1 MLKQDENLSFII
13 EPELSPRTEQR
24 IDLYFSIPNEMS
36 VNPQTLSEEAY
47 FNNHFKSH
55 LAYNANNIHLPLV
68 RSRFVSKNKGE
79 QQDYRQ
85 NLNLY
90 CYQVRL
96 ALDADIKETV
106 KLSEVERFYNG
117 AAELCQQTDG
127 LLKKLR
133 RYTPDDEKLLPF
145 YKNADNYLSW
155 HVEQSFLKLLD
166 EGPRSSDFTK
176 QRNELLQF
184 CKAENS
190 YRSEQQYNS
199 DSTLEDANRIT
210 NKMRLLQR
218 LIEHGVILNRH
229 TRYLNSYLKRMV
241 KGTVTAIIMAFVMV
255 VVLNARSTFTEITAT
270 LILIL
275 AVIYGLREIFKEDIT
290 RVIWRTI
297 VRGRPK
303 WRFLF
308 RNSITKDKVASQFI
322 WLEYTSFKRIPI
334 KVRQIFSKRGQQNK
348 QAAQWLHFASETR
361 VNAKQFLPGYDTLQ
375 QTINFSLAPFARYL
389 KRGEGKL
396 YHLDNNKI
404 SKKAVER
411 RYQLNMVLVFRDN
424 AQEAQYQRYKITLNR
439 SKIVNIELIYSEQ
452 NTKQNVQDDA

>member
-1 MLKQDENLSFII
+1 VILLKQDENLSFII
-13 EPELSPRTEQR
+13 EPELNPRSEQR
-24 IDLYFSIPNEMS
+24 LDLYFSIPNEMS
-36 VNPQTLSEEAY
+36 VNPQTLSEESY

-96 ALDADIKETV
+96 ALNADVKDTLQYKE
-106 KLSEVERFYNG
+106 
-117 AAELCQQTDG
+117 AELFYPAAIELCEQTQG

-166 EGPRSSDFTK
+166 EGPRSSDYAK
-176 QRNELLQF
+176 ERGDLLQF
-184 CKAENS
+184 CKAENN
-190 YRSEQQYNS
+190 YREEQEYNS
-199 DSTLEDANRIT
+199 QSTIEDANRIT

-218 LIEHGVILNRH
+218 LIEHGVILSRH

-241 KGTVTAIIMAFVMV
+241 KGTVTAVIMAFVML
-255 VVLNARSTFTEITAT
+255 VVLNARSNFTEVTAT

-275 AVIYGLREIFKEDIT
+275 GVIYGLREIFKEDIT
-290 RVIWRTI
+290 RVIWRAI

-303 WRFLF
+303 WRFQF
-308 RNSITKDKVASQFI
+308 RNSITKDKIASQYI
-322 WLEYTSFKRIPI
+322 WLEYTSFKRIPL
-334 KVRQIFSKRGQQNK
+334 KVRKIFSKRRHQNK
-348 QAAQWLHFASETR
+348 QAAQWLHFASETQ
-361 VNAKQFLPGYDTLQ
+361 VNAKKFLPGYDSLQ

-396 YHLDNNKI
+396 YHLESNKI
-404 SKKAVER
+404 SKQSVER
-411 RYQLNMVLVFRDN
+411 RYQLNLVLVFSESG
-424 AQEAQYQRYKITLNR
+424 QETLYQRYKITLNR
-439 SKIVNIELIYSEQ
+439 SKIVNIEQIYSQVEE
-452 NTKQNVQDDA
+452 KE

>member
-13 EPELSPRTEQR
+13 EPELNPRSEQR
-24 IDLYFSIPNEMS
+24 LDLYFSIPNEMS
-36 VNPQTLSEEAY
+36 VNPQTLSEESY

-96 ALDADIKETV
+96 ALNADVKDTLQYKE
-106 KLSEVERFYNG
+106 
-117 AAELCQQTDG
+117 AELFYPAAIELCEQTQG

-166 EGPRSSDFTK
+166 EGPRSSDYAK
-176 QRNELLQF
+176 ERGDLLQF
-184 CKAENS
+184 CKAENN
-190 YRSEQQYNS
+190 YREEQEYNS
-199 DSTLEDANRIT
+199 QSTLEDANRIT

-218 LIEHGVILNRH
+218 LIEHGVILSRH

-241 KGTVTAIIMAFVMV
+241 KGTVTAVIMAFVML
-255 VVLNARSTFTEITAT
+255 VVLNARSNFTEVTAT

-275 AVIYGLREIFKEDIT
+275 GVIYGLREIFKEDIT
-290 RVIWRTI
+290 RVIWRAI

-303 WRFLF
+303 WRFQF
-308 RNSITKDKVASQFI
+308 RNSITKDKIASQYI
-322 WLEYTSFKRIPI
+322 WLEYTSFKRIPL
-334 KVRQIFSKRGQQNK
+334 KVRKIFSKRRHQNK
-348 QAAQWLHFASETR
+348 QAAQWLHFASETQ
-361 VNAKQFLPGYDTLQ
+361 VNAKKFLPGYDSLQ

-396 YHLDNNKI
+396 YHLESNKI
-404 SKKAVER
+404 SKQSVER
-411 RYQLNMVLVFRDN
+411 RYQLNLVLVFSESG
-424 AQEAQYQRYKITLNR
+424 QETLYQRYKITLNR
-439 SKIVNIELIYSEQ
+439 SKIVNIEQIYSQAEE
-452 NTKQNVQDDA
+452 KE

>member
-1 MLKQDENLSFII
+1 MILLKQDENLSFII
-13 EPELSPRTEQR
+13 EPELKPRTEQR
-24 IDLYFSIPNEMS
+24 LDLYFSIPNEMS
-36 VNPQTLSEEAY
+36 VNPQTLSEESF
-47 FNNHFKSH
+47 FNNNFKSH

-96 ALDADIKETV
+96 ALNADIKDTLKHQEA
-106 KLSEVERFYNG
+106 EEFYPV
-117 AAELCQQTDG
+117 AIELCQQTKG

-166 EGPRSSDFTK
+166 EGPRSSDFAK
-176 QRNELLQF
+176 ERSDLLEF

-190 YRSEQQYNS
+190 YRDEQEYNS
-199 DSTLEDANRIT
+199 QSTLEDANRIT

-218 LIEHGVILNRH
+218 LIEHGVVLNRT
-229 TRYLNSYLKRMV
+229 TRHLNSYLKRMV
-241 KGTVTAIIMAFVMV
+241 KGTVTAVIMAFVML
-255 VVLNARSTFTEITAT
+255 VVLNARSNFTEVTAT

-275 AVIYGLREIFKEDIT
+275 GVIYGLREIFKEDIT
-290 RVIWRTI
+290 RVIWRAI

-303 WRFLF
+303 WRFQF
-308 RNSITKDKVASQFI
+308 KNSITKDKIASQYI
-322 WLEYTSFKRIPI
+322 WLEYTSFKRLP
-334 KVRQIFSKRGQQNK
+334 KAVRRIFSKRRHQNK
-348 QAAQWLHFASETR
+348 QAAQWLHFASETQ
-361 VNAKQFLPGYDTLQ
+361 VNAKEFLPGYDTLQ
-375 QTINFSLAPFARYL
+375 QTMQFSLAPFARYL

-396 YHLDNNKI
+396 YHLDSNKI

-411 RYQLNMVLVFRDN
+411 RYQLNVVLVFT
-424 AQEAQYQRYKITLNR
+424 QSEGEILYQRYKITLNR
-439 SKIVNIELIYSEQ
+439 SKIVNIERIYSQTDILKDER
-452 NTKQNVQDDA
+452 

>member
-1 MLKQDENLSFII
+1 MILLKQDENLSFII
-13 EPELSPRTEQR
+13 EPELNPRSEQR
-24 IDLYFSIPNEMS
+24 LDLYFSIPNEMS
-36 VNPQTLSEEAY
+36 VNPQTLSEESY

-96 ALDADIKETV
+96 ALNADV
-106 KLSEVERFYNG
+106 KDTLQYKD
-117 AAELCQQTDG
+117 AELFYPAALELCEQTQG

-166 EGPRSSDFTK
+166 EGPRSSDYAK
-176 QRNELLQF
+176 ERGDLLQF
-184 CKAENS
+184 CKAENN
-190 YRSEQQYNS
+190 YREEQEYNS
-199 DSTLEDANRIT
+199 QSTLEDANRIT

-218 LIEHGVILNRH
+218 LIEHGVILSRH

-241 KGTVTAIIMAFVMV
+241 KGTVTAVIMAFVML
-255 VVLNARSTFTEITAT
+255 VVLNARSNFTEVTAT

-275 AVIYGLREIFKEDIT
+275 GVIYGLREIFKEDIT
-290 RVIWRTI
+290 RVIWRAI

-303 WRFLF
+303 WRFQF
-308 RNSITKDKVASQFI
+308 RNSITKDKIASQYI
-322 WLEYTSFKRIPI
+322 WLEYTSFKRIPL
-334 KVRQIFSKRGQQNK
+334 KVRKIFSKRRHQNK
-348 QAAQWLHFASETR
+348 QAAQWLHFASETQ
-361 VNAKQFLPGYDTLQ
+361 VNAKKFLPGYDSLQ

-396 YHLDNNKI
+396 YHLESNKI
-404 SKKAVER
+404 SKQSVER
-411 RYQLNMVLVFRDN
+411 RYQLNLVLVFSESG
-424 AQEAQYQRYKITLNR
+424 QETLYQRYKITLNR
-439 SKIVNIELIYSEQ
+439 SKIVNIEQIYSQAEE
-452 NTKQNVQDDA
+452 KE

>member
-1 MLKQDENLSFII
+1 MILLKQDENLSFII
-13 EPELSPRTEQR
+13 EPELKPRTEQR
-24 IDLYFSIPNEMS
+24 LDLYFSIPNEMS
-36 VNPQTLSEEAY
+36 VNPQTLSEESF
-47 FNNHFKSH
+47 FNNNFKSH

-96 ALDADIKETV
+96 ALNADIKDTLKYQEA
-106 KLSEVERFYNG
+106 EEFYPV
-117 AAELCQQTDG
+117 AIELCEQTKG

-166 EGPRSSDFTK
+166 EGPRSSDFAK
-176 QRNELLQF
+176 ERSDLLEF
-184 CKAENS
+184 CRAENS
-190 YRSEQQYNS
+190 YRDEQEYNS
-199 DSTLEDANRIT
+199 QSTLEDANRIT

-218 LIEHGVILNRH
+218 LIEHGVVLNRT
-229 TRYLNSYLKRMV
+229 TRHLNSYLKRMV
-241 KGTVTAIIMAFVMV
+241 KGTVTAVIMAFVML
-255 VVLNARSTFTEITAT
+255 VVLNARSNFTEVTAT

-275 AVIYGLREIFKEDIT
+275 GVIYGLREIFKEDIT
-290 RVIWRTI
+290 RVIWRAI

-303 WRFLF
+303 WRFQF
-308 RNSITKDKVASQFI
+308 KNSITKDKIASQYI
-322 WLEYTSFKRIPI
+322 WLEYTSFKRLP
-334 KVRQIFSKRGQQNK
+334 KAVRRIFSKRRHQNK
-348 QAAQWLHFASETR
+348 QAAQWLHFASETQ
-361 VNAKQFLPGYDTLQ
+361 VNAKEFLPGYDTLQ
-375 QTINFSLAPFARYL
+375 QTMQFSLAPFARYL

-396 YHLDNNKI
+396 YHLDSNKI

-411 RYQLNMVLVFRDN
+411 RYQLNVVLVFT
-424 AQEAQYQRYKITLNR
+424 QSEGEILYQRYKITLNR
-439 SKIVNIELIYSEQ
+439 SKIVNIERIYSQTDILKDER
-452 NTKQNVQDDA
+452 

>member
-1 MLKQDENLSFII
+1 MILLKQDENLSLII
-13 EPELSPRTEQR
+13 EPELKPRTEQR
-24 IDLYFSIPNEMS
+24 LDLYFSIPNEMS
-36 VNPQTLSEEAY
+36 VNPQTLSEESF
-47 FNNHFKSH
+47 FNNNFKSH

-96 ALDADIKETV
+96 ALNADIKDTLKHQEA
-106 KLSEVERFYNG
+106 EEFYPV
-117 AAELCQQTDG
+117 AIELCEQTKG

-166 EGPRSSDFTK
+166 EGPRSSDFAK
-176 QRNELLQF
+176 ERSDLLEF

-190 YRSEQQYNS
+190 YRDEQEYNS
-199 DSTLEDANRIT
+199 QSTLEDANRIT

-218 LIEHGVILNRH
+218 LIEHGVVLNRT
-229 TRYLNSYLKRMV
+229 TRHLNSYLKRMV
-241 KGTVTAIIMAFVMV
+241 KGTVTAVIMAFVML
-255 VVLNARSTFTEITAT
+255 VVLNARSNFTEVTAT

-275 AVIYGLREIFKEDIT
+275 GVIYGLREIFKEDIT
-290 RVIWRTI
+290 RVIWRAI

-303 WRFLF
+303 WRFQF
-308 RNSITKDKVASQFI
+308 KNSITKDKIASQYI
-322 WLEYTSFKRIPI
+322 WLEYTSFKRLP
-334 KVRQIFSKRGQQNK
+334 KAVRRIFSKRRHQNK
-348 QAAQWLHFASETR
+348 QAAQWLHFASETQ
-361 VNAKQFLPGYDTLQ
+361 VNAKEFLPGYDTLQ
-375 QTINFSLAPFARYL
+375 QTMQFSLAPFARYL

-396 YHLDNNKI
+396 YHLDSNKI

-411 RYQLNMVLVFRDN
+411 RYQLNVVLVFT
-424 AQEAQYQRYKITLNR
+424 QSEGEILYQRYKITLNR
-439 SKIVNIELIYSEQ
+439 SKIVNIERIYSQTDILKDER
-452 NTKQNVQDDA
+452 

>member
-13 EPELSPRTEQR
+13 EPELKPRTEQR
-24 IDLYFSIPNEMS
+24 LDLYFSIPNEMS
-36 VNPQTLSEEAY
+36 VNPQTLSEESF
-47 FNNHFKSH
+47 FNNNFKSH

-85 NLNLY
+85 NLNLF

-96 ALDADIKETV
+96 ALNADIKDTLKHQEA
-106 KLSEVERFYNG
+106 EEFYPV
-117 AAELCQQTDG
+117 AIELCEQTKG

-166 EGPRSSDFTK
+166 EGPRSSDFAK
-176 QRNELLQF
+176 ERSDLLEF

-190 YRSEQQYNS
+190 YRDEQEYNS
-199 DSTLEDANRIT
+199 QSTLEDANRIT

-218 LIEHGVILNRH
+218 LIEHGVVLNRT
-229 TRYLNSYLKRMV
+229 TRHLNSYLKRMV
-241 KGTVTAIIMAFVMV
+241 KGTVTAVIMAFVML
-255 VVLNARSTFTEITAT
+255 VVLNARSNFTEVTAT

-275 AVIYGLREIFKEDIT
+275 GVIYGLREIFKEDIT
-290 RVIWRTI
+290 RVIWRAI

-303 WRFLF
+303 WRFQF
-308 RNSITKDKVASQFI
+308 KNSITKDKIASQYI
-322 WLEYTSFKRIPI
+322 WLEYTSFKRLP
-334 KVRQIFSKRGQQNK
+334 KAVRRIFSKRRHQNK
-348 QAAQWLHFASETR
+348 QAAQWLHFASETQ
-361 VNAKQFLPGYDTLQ
+361 VNAKEFLPGYDTLQ
-375 QTINFSLAPFARYL
+375 QTMQFSLAPFARYL

-396 YHLDNNKI
+396 YHLDSNKI

-411 RYQLNMVLVFRDN
+411 RYQLNVVLVFTQSED
-424 AQEAQYQRYKITLNR
+424 ETLYQRYKITLNR
-439 SKIVNIELIYSEQ
+439 SKIVNIERIYSQTDILKDER
-452 NTKQNVQDDA
+452 

>member
-1 MLKQDENLSFII
+1 VILLKQDENLSFII
-13 EPELSPRTEQR
+13 EPELSPRAEQR
-24 IDLYFSIPNEMS
+24 LDLYFSIPNEMS

-96 ALDADIKETV
+96 ALNADIKDTLKHNEAD
-106 KLSEVERFYNG
+106 EFYP
-117 AAELCQQTDG
+117 AAMELCEQTEG

-166 EGPRSSDFTK
+166 EGPRSSDFAK
-176 QRNELLQF
+176 ERGELLDF

-190 YRSEQQYNS
+190 YREEQEYNS
-199 DSTLEDANRIT
+199 QSTLEDANRIT

-218 LIEHGVILNRH
+218 LIEHGVILNRT
-229 TRYLNSYLKRMV
+229 TRHLNSYLKRMV
-241 KGTVTAIIMAFVMV
+241 KGTVTAVIMAFVML
-255 VVLNARSTFTEITAT
+255 VVLNARSTFTEVTAT

-275 AVIYGLREIFKEDIT
+275 GVIYGLREIFKEDIT
-290 RVIWRTI
+290 RVIWRAI

-303 WRFLF
+303 WRFQF
-308 RNSITKDKVASQFI
+308 KNSITKDRIASQYI
-322 WLEYTSFKRIPI
+322 WLEYTSFKRIPK
-334 KVRQIFSKRGQQNK
+334 KVRQIFSKRRHQNK
-348 QAAQWLHFASETR
+348 QAAQWLHFASETH
-361 VNAKQFLPGYDTLQ
+361 VNAKEFLPGYDTLQ
-375 QTINFSLAPFARYL
+375 QTVSFSLAPFARYL

-396 YHLDNNKI
+396 YHLDSNKI
-404 SKKAVER
+404 SKQAVER
-411 RYQLNMVLVFRDN
+411 RYQLNLVLVFSENEHETRY
-424 AQEAQYQRYKITLNR
+424 ERYKITLNR
-439 SKIVNIELIYSEQ
+439 SKIINIELIHSQLDKSE
-452 NTKQNVQDDA
+452 

>member
-13 EPELSPRTEQR
+13 EPELNPRSEQR
-24 IDLYFSIPNEMS
+24 LDLYFSIPNEMS
-36 VNPQTLSEEAY
+36 VNPQTLSEESY

-96 ALDADIKETV
+96 ALNADVKDTLQYKE
-106 KLSEVERFYNG
+106 
-117 AAELCQQTDG
+117 AELFYPAAIELCEQTQG

-166 EGPRSSDFTK
+166 EGPRSSDYAK
-176 QRNELLQF
+176 ERGDLLQF
-184 CKAENS
+184 CKAENN
-190 YRSEQQYNS
+190 YREEQEYNS
-199 DSTLEDANRIT
+199 QSTIEDANRIT

-218 LIEHGVILNRH
+218 LIEHGVILSRH

-241 KGTVTAIIMAFVMV
+241 KGTVTAVIMAFVML
-255 VVLNARSTFTEITAT
+255 VVLNARSNFTEVTAT

-275 AVIYGLREIFKEDIT
+275 GVIYGLREIFKEDIT
-290 RVIWRTI
+290 RVIWRAI

-303 WRFLF
+303 WRFQF
-308 RNSITKDKVASQFI
+308 RNSITKDKIASQYI
-322 WLEYTSFKRIPI
+322 WLEYTSFKRIPL
-334 KVRQIFSKRGQQNK
+334 KVRKIFSKRRHQNK
-348 QAAQWLHFASETR
+348 QAAQWLHFASETQ
-361 VNAKQFLPGYDTLQ
+361 VNAKKFLPGYDSLQ

-396 YHLDNNKI
+396 YHLESNKI
-404 SKKAVER
+404 SKQSVER
-411 RYQLNMVLVFRDN
+411 RYQLNLVLVFSESG
-424 AQEAQYQRYKITLNR
+424 QETLYQRYKITLNR
-439 SKIVNIELIYSEQ
+439 SKIVNIEQIYSQVEE
-452 NTKQNVQDDA
+452 KE

>member
-1 MLKQDENLSFII
+1 MILLKQDENLSFII
-13 EPELSPRTEQR
+13 EPELNPRSEQR
-24 IDLYFSIPNEMS
+24 LDLYFSIPNEMS
-36 VNPQTLSEEAY
+36 VNPQTLSEESY

-96 ALDADIKETV
+96 ALNADV
-106 KLSEVERFYNG
+106 KDTLQYKD
-117 AAELCQQTDG
+117 AELFYPAALELCEQTQG

-166 EGPRSSDFTK
+166 EGPRSSDYAK
-176 QRNELLQF
+176 ERGDLLQF
-184 CKAENS
+184 CKAENN
-190 YRSEQQYNS
+190 YREEQEYNS
-199 DSTLEDANRIT
+199 QSTLEDANRIT

-218 LIEHGVILNRH
+218 LIEHGVILSRH

-241 KGTVTAIIMAFVMV
+241 KGTVTAVIMAFVML
-255 VVLNARSTFTEITAT
+255 VVLNARSNFTEVTAT

-275 AVIYGLREIFKEDIT
+275 GVIYGLREIFKEDIT
-290 RVIWRTI
+290 RVIWRAI

-303 WRFLF
+303 WRFQF
-308 RNSITKDKVASQFI
+308 RNSITKDKIASQYI
-322 WLEYTSFKRIPI
+322 WLEYTSFKRIPL
-334 KVRQIFSKRGQQNK
+334 KVRKIFSKRRHQNK
-348 QAAQWLHFASETR
+348 QAAQWLHFASETQ
-361 VNAKQFLPGYDTLQ
+361 VNAKKFLPGYDSLQ

-396 YHLDNNKI
+396 YHLESNKI
-404 SKKAVER
+404 SKQSVER
-411 RYQLNMVLVFRDN
+411 RYQLNLVLVFSESG
-424 AQEAQYQRYKITLNR
+424 QEILYQRYKITLNR
-439 SKIVNIELIYSEQ
+439 SKIVNIEQIYSQAEE
-452 NTKQNVQDDA
+452 KE

>member
-13 EPELSPRTEQR
+13 EPELNPRSEQR
-24 IDLYFSIPNEMS
+24 LDLYFSIPNEMS
-36 VNPQTLSEEAY
+36 VNPQTLSEESY

-96 ALDADIKETV
+96 ALNADVKDTLQYKE
-106 KLSEVERFYNG
+106 
-117 AAELCQQTDG
+117 AELFYPAAIELCEQTQG

-166 EGPRSSDFTK
+166 EGPRSSDYAK
-176 QRNELLQF
+176 ERGDLLQF
-184 CKAENS
+184 CKAENN
-190 YRSEQQYNS
+190 YREEQEYNS
-199 DSTLEDANRIT
+199 QSTIEDANRIT

-218 LIEHGVILNRH
+218 LIEHGVILSRH

-241 KGTVTAIIMAFVMV
+241 KGTVTAVIMAFVML
-255 VVLNARSTFTEITAT
+255 VVLNARSNFTEVTAT

-275 AVIYGLREIFKEDIT
+275 GAIYGLREIFKEDIT
-290 RVIWRTI
+290 RVIWRAI

-303 WRFLF
+303 WRFQF
-308 RNSITKDKVASQFI
+308 RNSITKDKIASQYI
-322 WLEYTSFKRIPI
+322 WLEYTSFKRIPL
-334 KVRQIFSKRGQQNK
+334 KVRKIFSKRRHQNK
-348 QAAQWLHFASETR
+348 QAAQWLHFASETQ
-361 VNAKQFLPGYDTLQ
+361 VNAKKFLPGYDSLQ

-396 YHLDNNKI
+396 YHLESNKI
-404 SKKAVER
+404 SKQSVER
-411 RYQLNMVLVFRDN
+411 RYQLNLVLVFSESG
-424 AQEAQYQRYKITLNR
+424 QETLYQRYKITLNR
-439 SKIVNIELIYSEQ
+439 SKIVNIEQIYSQLEE
-452 NTKQNVQDDA
+452 KE

>member
-1 MLKQDENLSFII
+1 MILLKQDENLSFII
-13 EPELSPRTEQR
+13 EPELKPRTEQR
-24 IDLYFSIPNEMS
+24 LDLYFSIPNEMS
-36 VNPQTLSEEAY
+36 VNPQTLSEESF
-47 FNNHFKSH
+47 FNNNFKSH

-96 ALDADIKETV
+96 ALNADIKDTLKYQEAD
-106 KLSEVERFYNG
+106 EFYPG
-117 AAELCQQTDG
+117 AIELCEQTKG

-166 EGPRSSDFTK
+166 EGPRSSDFAK
-176 QRNELLQF
+176 ERSELLEF

-190 YRSEQQYNS
+190 HREEQEYNS
-199 DSTLEDANRIT
+199 QSTLEDANRIT

-218 LIEHGVILNRH
+218 LIEHGVVLKRTTRH
-229 TRYLNSYLKRMV
+229 LNSYLKRMV
-241 KGTVTAIIMAFVMV
+241 KGTVTAVIMAFVML
-255 VVLNARSTFTEITAT
+255 VVLNARSNFTEVTAT

-275 AVIYGLREIFKEDIT
+275 GVIYGLREIFKEDIT
-290 RVIWRTI
+290 RVIWRAI

-303 WRFLF
+303 WRFQF
-308 RNSITKDKVASQFI
+308 KNSITKDKIASQYI
-322 WLEYTSFKRIPI
+322 WLEYTTFKRIP
-334 KVRQIFSKRGQQNK
+334 KAVRRIFSKRRHQNK
-348 QAAQWLHFASETR
+348 QAAQWLHFASETQ
-361 VNAKQFLPGYDTLQ
+361 VNAKEFLPGYDTLQ
-375 QTINFSLAPFARYL
+375 QTMQFSLAPFARYL

-396 YHLDNNKI
+396 YHLDSNKI
-404 SKKAVER
+404 SKQAVER
-411 RYQLNMVLVFRDN
+411 RYQLNVVLVFTQSED
-424 AQEAQYQRYKITLNR
+424 ETLYQRYKITLNR
-439 SKIVNIELIYSEQ
+439 SKIINIERIYSQTDILKDER
-452 NTKQNVQDDA
+452 

>member
-13 EPELSPRTEQR
+13 EPELKPRTEQR
-24 IDLYFSIPNEMS
+24 LDLYFSIPNEMS
-36 VNPQTLSEEAY
+36 VNPQTLSEESF
-47 FNNHFKSH
+47 FNNNFKAH

-96 ALDADIKETV
+96 ALNADIKDTLKYQEAD
-106 KLSEVERFYNG
+106 EFYPG
-117 AAELCQQTDG
+117 AIELCEQTKG

-166 EGPRSSDFTK
+166 EGPRSSDFAK
-176 QRNELLQF
+176 ERSELLEF

-190 YRSEQQYNS
+190 YREEQEYNS
-199 DSTLEDANRIT
+199 QSTLEDANRIT

-218 LIEHGVILNRH
+218 LIEHGVVLNRT
-229 TRYLNSYLKRMV
+229 TRHLNSYLKRMV
-241 KGTVTAIIMAFVMV
+241 KGTVTAVIMAFVMLV
-255 VVLNARSTFTEITAT
+255 VPNARSSFTEVTAT

-275 AVIYGLREIFKEDIT
+275 GVIYGLREIFKEDIT
-290 RVIWRTI
+290 RVIWRAI

-303 WRFLF
+303 WRFQF
-308 RNSITKDKVASQFI
+308 KNSITKDKIASQYI
-322 WLEYTSFKRIPI
+322 WLEYTTFKRIP
-334 KVRQIFSKRGQQNK
+334 KAVRRIFSKRRHQNK
-348 QAAQWLHFASETR
+348 QAAQWLHFASETQ
-361 VNAKQFLPGYDTLQ
+361 VNAKEFLPGYDTLQ
-375 QTINFSLAPFARYL
+375 QTMQFSLAPFARYL

-396 YHLDNNKI
+396 YHLDSNKI
-404 SKKAVER
+404 SKQAVER
-411 RYQLNMVLVFRDN
+411 RYQLNVVLVFT
-424 AQEAQYQRYKITLNR
+424 QSEEETLYQRYKITLNR
-439 SKIVNIELIYSEQ
+439 SKIINIERIYSQTDILKDER
-452 NTKQNVQDDA
+452 